1 MKQVLTGLVLSLQF
15 FTALP
20 IRKAFEMN
28 AKSATIMYG
37 AIPLIG
43 LGIGALQV
51 IFLTVNDTYF
61 SLSPLFTAI
70 LMVVI
75 HFLATGGLHM
85 DGVVDTGDAYF
96 SYRDQKK
103 RLEILDDPRIG
114 AFGAMT
120 LVLFVILKIGIL
132 YELLLRGVPFL
143 YIILVPFISRQ
154 AVILV
159 FITTNPS
166 KETGIASYFKK
177 TVNEQTLLWMTIT
190 YFIVILALAI
200 TLQNWILLILCGVLL
215 VFTGVY
221 RSWAKRNFG
230 GISGDLL
237 GAIFEWAELVL
248 WFVLLCIL

>member
-20 IRKAFEMN
+20 IRKAFKMN

-43 LGIGALQV
+43 LGIGALQA

-96 SYRDQKK
+96 SYRNQKK

-200 TLQNWILLILCGVLL
+200 ALQNWILLILCGVLL

>member
-43 LGIGALQV
+43 LGIGALQA

-166 KETGIASYFKK
+166 KEAGIASYFKK

>member
-43 LGIGALQV
+43 LGIGALQA

-190 YFIVILALAI
+190 YFIIILVLAI

>member
-1 MKQVLTGLVLSLQF
+1 
-15 FTALP
+15 
-20 IRKAFEMN
+20 MN

-43 LGIGALQV
+43 LGIGALQA

-190 YFIVILALAI
+190 YFIIILVLAI

>member
-1 MKQVLTGLVLSLQF
+1 
-15 FTALP
+15 
-20 IRKAFEMN
+20 MN

-43 LGIGALQV
+43 LGIGALQA

-200 TLQNWILLILCGVLL
+200 ALQNWILLILCGVLL